1 MPDKDDTERENE
13 EIREDEGAAEKEKPA
28 PRRSKAA
35 DAKKKA
41 AEEQEEE
48 EDELS
53 DAVIPPARGG
63 SGALVAVI
71 VILIVAILVAG
82 VWWQQT
88 SAREHA
94 KEKEKAR
101 LASAASSLG
110 TVHDRVEKALRE
122 LDRPEPNVERAIET
136 LNDASESIGV
146 LAQGVS
152 QMEGGADFSLR
163 LTDLQKQIREA
174 TQDLDARQAE
184 YEETVKAA
192 HEKLKSSSTESVRPI
207 ANKIAELVSHYTGEM
222 GTPIVS
228 PMPAADR
235 PEPEGEAEDT
245 EAAAEAEDEGDS
257 G

>member
-1 MPDKDDTERENE
+1 MPDKDDTEREDE
-13 EIREDEGAAEKEKPA
+13 ENGEDEKAAAKEKPA
-28 PRRSKAA
+28 PKRSKAA
-35 DAKKKA
+35 AAKNRA
-41 AEEQEEE
+41 AEED
-48 EDELS
+48 DELS
-53 DAVIPPARGG
+53 DAVIPPARRG
-63 SGALVAVI
+63 SGGLVVVI
-71 VILIVAILVAG
+71 VIVIVAILVAG

-88 SAREHA
+88 SARENA
-94 KEKEKAR
+94 KEEEKAR

-152 QMEGGADFSLR
+152 QMEGGADFSLK
-163 LTDLQKQIREA
+163 LTDIQKEIREA

-207 ANKIAELVSHYTGEM
+207 ANKIGELVSHYTGEV

-228 PMPAADR
+228 PMPAASR
-235 PEPEGEAEDT
+235 AEPEGEAEAT
-245 EAAAEAEDEGDS
+245 EAGSEAADEGDS